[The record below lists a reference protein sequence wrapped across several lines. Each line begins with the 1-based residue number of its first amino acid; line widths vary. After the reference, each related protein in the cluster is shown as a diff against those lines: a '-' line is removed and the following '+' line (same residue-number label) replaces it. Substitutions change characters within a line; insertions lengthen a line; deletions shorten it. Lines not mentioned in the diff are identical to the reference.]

1 MKKKKILLIFILC
14 IVIIISIFIIANKIK
29 DNKNISLIKKE
40 IPLVL
45 DTKMDDIYNSNDA
58 KEYGIS
64 NIKYEITNIFKQK
77 RSGYGDTQY
86 TVKITISC
94 EANNNL
100 SDIEKSLVAYQIEK
114 LVDDIDSVNGIFK
127 ISNGAKVSVRN
138 ATTHNVEVISIVN
151 DEIIHS
157 TSNTSA
163 PSKKNNSTNRDQDA
177 WNCATDVVENKLSHY
192 SNVKVSSYGNSTV
205 TYTSSTDIYT
215 IKGTVSYTNEY
226 GAKVNYKFTVNLQL
240 TENGYKNSSVLIY

>member
-1 MKKKKILLIFILC
+1 MKNRKILFFILC
-14 IVIIISIFIIANKIK
+14 IVIIIFIFIISNKIR
-29 DNKNISLIKKE
+29 DNQNISLIKKE

-45 DTKMDDIYNSNDA
+45 DNKMDEIYSSNDA

-77 RSGYGDTQY
+77 RIGYGDTQY
-86 TVKITISC
+86 TVEISISC
-94 EANNNL
+94 DANNNL
-100 SDIEKSLVAYQIEK
+100 SDTEKSLVAYQIEK
-114 LVDDIDSVNGIFK
+114 LVDDIDSIHDIFK

-138 ATTHNVEVISIVN
+138 ATTHKVEVISIVN
-151 DEIIHS
+151 NEIIHS
-157 TSNTSA
+157 TDNTSTS
-163 PSKKNNSTNRDQDA
+163 SKKNNNSNRDQDA
-177 WNCATDVVENKLSHY
+177 WNCATNAVENKLSHY

-226 GAKVNYKFTVNLQL
+226 GAKVNCKFTVNLQL
-240 TENGYKNSSVLIY
+240 TANGYKNSSVLIY